1 MNTEILKAIENLL
14 DEKLK
19 PIKDDINNL
28 VLEINNINNGINGL
42 SKPKSKGTLSPN
54 DDYGFM
60 DTLNFNNDNKPQKTD
75 VETIWAKA
83 KQMIK
88 SELTEISYNT
98 WINPIIPVKLEQGV
112 IFLETNSTFSKD
124 IISSRYLDLIKTAIF
139 NVTSRN
145 YDIKIKINDLIMN
158 EDKNI
163 SEKLK
168 GDKFKSIFDEKCTFD
183 SFVVGKFNH
192 SAYKSVKYMAEDINK
207 NIRLL
212 YIYGK
217 KGMGKSHLLNA
228 VGYYIYI
235 HNPGKRV
242 IYLTIEDFTNQMIE
256 SIRTDKREE
265 FLNNF
270 KGADFIMID
279 DLQYILGKER
289 TQEEFYRVVSELL
302 NMDKQIII
310 ASIDPPEQINIQ
322 NDCFSKTFEING
334 VFEIGELDFDDRL
347 LVLKERAC
355 IKNININD
363 EILELIAENE
373 DYSIRELINILNR
386 LEAYAD
392 IMGESITK
400 ELVENIINEGVF
412 REN

>member
-168 GDKFKSIFDEKCTFD
+168 GDKFKSILMKMHLD
-183 SFVVGKFNH
+183 SFCSG
-192 SAYKSVKYMAEDINK
+192 
-207 NIRLL
+207 
-212 YIYGK
+212 
-217 KGMGKSHLLNA
+217 
-228 VGYYIYI
+228 
-235 HNPGKRV
+235 
-242 IYLTIEDFTNQMIE
+242 
-256 SIRTDKREE
+256 
-265 FLNNF
+265 
-270 KGADFIMID
+270 
-279 DLQYILGKER
+279 
-289 TQEEFYRVVSELL
+289 
-302 NMDKQIII
+302 
-310 ASIDPPEQINIQ
+310 
-322 NDCFSKTFEING
+322 EI
-334 VFEIGELDFDDRL
+334 
-347 LVLKERAC
+347 
-355 IKNININD
+355 
-363 EILELIAENE
+363 
-373 DYSIRELINILNR
+373 
-386 LEAYAD
+386 
-392 IMGESITK
+392 
-400 ELVENIINEGVF
+400 
-412 REN
+412 